1 MNLPKEKHLRTM
13 LLTLIPCLV
22 LFIIMYLLTTR
33 TNENLF
39 QNFMKTQF
47 GYSNRYSS
55 FGPDWLIFI
64 TWDLG
69 ALSGQVVFVLVVGF
83 VLSFLYVMQEQ
94 KTLFEFL
101 FTISGAI
108 ILLFILRFTFNANS
122 TKNVFAVLSSNSSGF
137 PSGHAIISI
146 VLYSALA
153 KYSGRKLIYKNA
165 RYVIYI
171 FVAILIFLIG
181 VARLF
186 TSHNPPEVI
195 SGWCAGII
203 WLSIVNY
210 IFRKEQL

>member
-1 MNLPKEKHLRTM
+1 MNLTKEKHLRTM
-13 LLTLIPCLV
+13 LLTSILCLV
-22 LFIIMYLLTTR
+22 LFIIMYLLTTHA
-33 TNENLF
+33 NEDF
-39 QNFMKTQF
+39 FRNFMKIHF
-47 GYSNRYSS
+47 GYSNRYNS
-55 FGPDWLIFI
+55 FGPEWLIYI

-69 ALSGQVVFVLVVGF
+69 ALAGQVVFVLVVGF
-83 VLSFLYVMQEQ
+83 VLSFLFVMREQ

-101 FTISGAI
+101 FTILGAI

-122 TKNVFAVLSSNSSGF
+122 TGNVFAVLSSNSSGF
-137 PSGHAIISI
+137 PSGHAIISL

-153 KYSGRKLIYKNA
+153 KYSGRKLTNKNA

-171 FVAILIFLIG
+171 FTAILIFLIG

-210 IFRKEQL
+210 IFRNK